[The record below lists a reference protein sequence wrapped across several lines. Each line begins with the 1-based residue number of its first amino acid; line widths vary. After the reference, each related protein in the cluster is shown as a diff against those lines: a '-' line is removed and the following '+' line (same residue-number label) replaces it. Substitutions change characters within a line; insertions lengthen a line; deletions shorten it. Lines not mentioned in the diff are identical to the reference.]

1 MKTDASLEDRERD
14 TCRFRF
20 SADRDQNNSADCNKA
35 TLVQDLALNIWDK
48 DRIGIQTD

>member
-20 SADRDQNNSADCNKA
+20 SADRDQNNSANCIKA
-35 TLVQDLALNIWDK
+35 TLVQDLVLNILDK
-48 DRIGIQTD
+48 DGIGVQTD